1 MELLEKIEIDYKSA
15 LKSRDNFKVSVL
27 RMIKSALKNL
37 EIEKGTSITEQEATN
52 ALEKQAKQR
61 RDSISQY
68 LSGGRDD
75 LAETEKNELIVIEKY
90 LPDKMTD
97 DEIQEKVEAAIN
109 KLEASSIQQMGQVIK
124 EVMLSTENK
133 ADGKTVANIVK
144 QKLS

>member
-15 LKSRDNFKVSVL
+15 LKSRDNFRVSVL

-37 EIEKGTSITEQEATN
+37 EIEKGTPITEQEATN

-90 LPDKMTD
+90 LPEKMTD